1 MYFSVYYI
9 FATVQHIEP
18 SLSVTVHSV
27 FLLHHSLFSG
37 HLLTIHK
44 GRSPYEAPEDTND
57 ELIGPS
63 QRTVSALHGD
73 EYAQQYDERGH
84 PVNQESK
91 SLGRDLRRAKNDIL
105 STMGIVV
112 SSKDGKSGIASEK
125 HNTDMIA
132 AENDY
137 GLIVATLD
145 QALVFLGSWWTTSLI
160 GRIQVSSVPIRRS
173 ILLAYSLLD
182 FQALRSCSADEIH
195 KC

>member
-1 MYFSVYYI
+1 METYLIRVMSCCNSPDAFFLCIIYLPLSYILNLLCLVYSVLVI
-9 FATVQHIEP
+9 SQPI
-18 SLSVTVHSV
+18 
-27 FLLHHSLFSG
+27 SG

-44 GRSPYEAPEDTND
+44 GRSPYEAPEDTNE
-57 ELIGPS
+57 ELTGPS
-63 QRTVSALHGD
+63 QQRASALHSDG
-73 EYAQQYDERGH
+73 YVQQYDERGH
-84 PVNQESK
+84 PVNQESR
-91 SLGRDLRRAKNDIL
+91 SLGRNLRRAKNDIL

-160 GRIQVSSVPIRRS
+160 GRIQVSTGPIRCLGR
-173 ILLAYSLLD
+173 LLAYFSLD
-182 FQALRSCSADEIH
+182 F
-195 KC
+195 